1 MIKYEE
7 DLKKLEEISIRISN
21 LINNNEYEKIL
32 ELDTHRKR
40 IINEISRSPN
50 STSKNQISKMGWK
63 GGVWGRAR
71 FRSLAMASS
80 ADLSP
85 VVCTVIASC
94 QLLRSTE
101 RLPRSHTNQGQAV
114 LPISIYLEMYR

>member
-40 IINEISRSPN
+40 IIKEISKLSD
-50 STSKNQISKMGWK
+50 STSKNQISKIINLNK
-63 GGVWGRAR
+63 IAIRDLETEIVQLNTNHNKFQKRIK
-71 FRSLAMASS
+71 FYSLSK
-80 ADLSP
+80 
-85 VVCTVIASC
+85 
-94 QLLRSTE
+94 
-101 RLPRSHTNQGQAV
+101 
-114 LPISIYLEMYR
+114 

>member
-40 IINEISRSPN
+40 IINEISKS
-50 STSKNQISKMGWK
+50 SGSSSKNRISKIINLNNIAIRDLETEIVQLNTNHNK
-63 GGVWGRAR
+63 FQKRIK
-71 FRSLAMASS
+71 FYSLSK
-80 ADLSP
+80 
-85 VVCTVIASC
+85 
-94 QLLRSTE
+94 
-101 RLPRSHTNQGQAV
+101 
-114 LPISIYLEMYR
+114 

>member
-40 IINEISRSPN
+40 IIKEISKLSD
-50 STSKNQISKMGWK
+50 STSKNQII
-63 GGVWGRAR
+63 
-71 FRSLAMASS
+71 FL
-80 ADLSP
+80 
-85 VVCTVIASC
+85 
-94 QLLRSTE
+94 
-101 RLPRSHTNQGQAV
+101 NF
-114 LPISIYLEMYR
+114 YN